1 MTPLHTF
8 RLFGLGSV
16 LFAML
21 VGCTTTPTVPPPQ
34 APFFRADAQEL
45 KAFQAL
51 GKKQESIAAK
61 CASGGGCDQAHFIR
75 GLIAL
80 FESRELAIN
89 YFQKVVTHSQKSRY
103 GPASQQ
109 WLQLLQSPTVGA
121 SPSWFSLQA
130 NAAEIAQE
138 KGNYARTLE
147 QLVRDLLSREGEFQ
161 TLVTAKDAEASTIES
176 LQRELAERQKK
187 IDELTAKKDPARIS
201 PDSASVHALQTQIEQ
216 RDRKIEELSHQLE
229 ALKRIDQEMREKAR
243 PLRPATVPPP
253 TLGDGETKP

>member
-1 MTPLHTF
+1 MTPHTY
-8 RLFGLGSV
+8 RLYALGTV
-16 LFAML
+16 LFTML

-34 APFFRADAQEL
+34 TPFFRADAQEL
-45 KAFQAL
+45 KVFQAL
-51 GKKQESIAAK
+51 GKKQDAITAK

-80 FESRELAIN
+80 FESREQAIN
-89 YFQKVVTHSQKSRY
+89 YFQKVITLPQKSRY
-103 GPASQQ
+103 APSSQQ
-109 WLQLLQSPTVGA
+109 WLRLLQTPSVGT

-147 QLVRDLLSREGEFQ
+147 QVVRDLLSREGEFQ
-161 TLVTAKDAEASTIES
+161 TLSTAKDTEASTVEG
-176 LQRELAERQKK
+176 LQKELAERQKK
-187 IDELTAKKDPARIS
+187 IEELTTKKDPARTV
-201 PDSASVHALQTQIEQ
+201 PDPATVHALQTQLEQ

-229 ALKRIDQEMREKAR
+229 ALKRIDQEMREKTR